1 MNDTP
6 MIERSREWYD
16 PRVARGWLAPVAALA
31 VCWALAGVA
40 RAAAGNSGPTSG
52 GSAKELYDGGRT
64 NYNLGHFEEA
74 LADFEKAYRV
84 RHDPVFLFNI
94 AQCQRSLHRYE
105 EAARSY
111 RTYLREANNI
121 PAATRDQVQKLAAD
135 MDKALEE
142 QRLKQPPTGTQPPA
156 PEPAAT
162 TATTTTSSAAA
173 PVAPAPSPATT
184 ATAPLAVNAAPAP
197 ADKPRP
203 RRTWI
208 WGVVAG
214 AVVVAGVGLGV
225 GLGLGL
231 RHDKGPTAD
240 FGSVTVH

>member
-1 MNDTP
+1 

-16 PRVARGWLAPVAALA
+16 PRVRRGWLATVAALA
-31 VCWALAGVA
+31 VCCALGGVA
-40 RAAAGNSGPTSG
+40 RAAAGTSGATNG
-52 GSAKELYDGGRT
+52 GSAKELYDSGRT

-74 LADFEKAYRV
+74 LGDFERAYRA

-111 RTYLREANNI
+111 RTYLREANNL

-142 QRLKQPPTGTQPPA
+142 QRMKQPPTGTQPPA

-162 TATTTTSSAAA
+162 ATTTTAA
-173 PVAPAPSPATT
+173 PAAPSASPATT
-184 ATAPLAVNAAPAP
+184 TAEPLAVSAAPAP
-197 ADKPRP
+197 ADKPRA
-203 RRTWI
+203 RRPWI

-231 RHDKGPTAD
+231 SHDKGPTAD